1 MKGNQVKHSQMT
13 TRPMIIRINTLLI
26 AAARTATSTLAKLLS
41 DQYCRTRSEIGRP
54 RTRIICF
61 AGMMYLC
68 CAANFAAGDTASE
81 RMFERLKG
89 LAGEWEGTL
98 EWSQGR
104 TGSGKLKA
112 IYSLTGA
119 GSAIVENLI
128 MGTSDVPTMS
138 TVYHLDGADLRM
150 THYCAAG
157 NQPRLKVSH
166 INEPAGTIEF
176 SFVDVTN
183 ATAANRGHVEG
194 FVIQLLDPDHL
205 NLKFTF
211 GGDPKASGVENITLR
226 RVHSATAHR

>member
-1 MKGNQVKHSQMT
+1 
-13 TRPMIIRINTLLI
+13 MIIRTFTLLV
-26 AAARTATSTLAKLLS
+26 AAARTATSTLVKLLIN
-41 DQYCRTRSEIGRP
+41 QHCWTRSEIGGLTI
-54 RTRIICF
+54 RTICF
-61 AGMMYLC
+61 TGMMYLC
-68 CAANFAAGDTASE
+68 SAANLAAGDTASD

-89 LAGEWEGTL
+89 LAGEWEGSL

-112 IYSLTGA
+112 IYSVTGA
-119 GSAIVENLI
+119 GSALVENLI

-150 THYCAAG
+150 THYCAAR
-157 NQPRLKVSH
+157 NQPRLKASH
-166 INEPAGTIEF
+166 IDESAGTIEF

-205 NLKFTF
+205 NLKFRF
-211 GGDPKASGVENITLR
+211 GGDPRTNGVENITLR
-226 RVHSATAHR
+226 RIHSATAHQ

>member
-1 MKGNQVKHSQMT
+1 MT
-13 TRPMIIRINTLLI
+13 TRPMIIRTFTLLV
-26 AAARTATSTLAKLLS
+26 AAARTATFALAKLLLN
-41 DQYCRTRSEIGRP
+41 QHCRTRSETGEPTI
-54 RTRIICF
+54 RIICF
-61 AGMMYLC
+61 TGMMYLW
-68 CAANFAAGDTASE
+68 CAANLAASDTASE

-112 IYSLTGA
+112 NYSLTGA
-119 GSAIVENLI
+119 GSALVENLI

-138 TVYHLDGADLRM
+138 TVYHLDGADLRI
-150 THYCAAG
+150 THYCAAR
-157 NQPRLKVSH
+157 NQPRLKASH
-166 INEPAGTIEF
+166 IDESAGTIEF

-194 FVIQLLDPDHL
+194 FVIQLLDADHV

-211 GGDPKASGVENITLR
+211 GGDPKTSGVENITLR
-226 RVHSATAHR
+226 RVHSATVHR